1 MALYLLRE
9 THVCS
14 TQRVNDDQGHSSN
27 NWDKNNAQITQNLE
41 LNVCSTMACIQ
52 YVSVL
57 KIVWAKTMTLPRR
70 PTDWQAARAER
81 KKWQKA
87 GLKTWPRILVKKSDN
102 YCLRQRI

>member
-9 THVCS
+9 THVYS

-52 YVSVL
+52 LGVC
-57 KIVWAKTMTLPRR
+57 
-70 PTDWQAARAER
+70 AEDR
-81 KKWQKA
+81 
-87 GLKTWPRILVKKSDN
+87 LSIDN
-102 YCLRQRI
+102 DLTS